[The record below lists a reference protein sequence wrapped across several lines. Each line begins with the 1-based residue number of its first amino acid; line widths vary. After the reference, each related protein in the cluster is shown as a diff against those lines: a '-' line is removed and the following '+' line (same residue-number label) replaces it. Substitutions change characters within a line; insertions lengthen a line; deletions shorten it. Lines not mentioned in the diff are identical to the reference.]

1 MRKLLSLFFALVATT
16 CLWAYDFQSGD
27 LYYNITS
34 DSTVEVTYQD
44 PYSSSNYES
53 LTSIVISETVTND
66 DKTYRVTNI
75 GPLAF
80 AYCASFSSIT
90 IPESIRN
97 ISENAFYNNSSLS
110 SITIPNS
117 VTSIEKNAFADCWAL
132 TSVTLPNSIT
142 TIEES
147 TFWRCKSLNSII
159 IPNSVTTIGKSAFY
173 QCDSLSVVTI
183 GSGVTTIEAEAFM
196 YCTALSKTNYT
207 GDIEGWCNIKFED
220 FYANPLY
227 ESQNFYILDQEV
239 KDIII
244 PNTVDSI
251 HKYAFT
257 RCKTLVSAEI
267 EEGVTSIGESA
278 FEGCTSL
285 VSITIPEGVTKIEK
299 YTFKGTSLSTI
310 TIPNS
315 VTSIEYQA
323 FYMCHSLKS
332 IDIPSNVTAIGHMA
346 FSMCDSLSSVIISNS
361 LTDIG
366 RLVFYGCTSLSSI
379 IVYEGNAIYDSREN
393 CNAIIETATNTLI
406 IGCRNTTIPSSITTI
421 GNDAFNYLLDWEI
434 NSITIPKNVI
444 SIGDHAFGTTFLD
457 TMYIEGTI
465 PPILG
470 KNVFESVVPIGY
482 IPCGTL
488 SAYEASDWAQYV
500 GEFVEECEPSNVD
513 NIETDNSTIHK
524 ILRDGQL
531 LILRDGK
538 TYSVM
543 GQEL

>member
-53 LTSIVISETVTND
+53 LTSVVIPETVTHE
-66 DKTYRVTNI
+66 DKTYRVTQI
-75 GPLAF
+75 APDAF
-80 AYCASFSSIT
+80 TYSTSVSSIT
-90 IPESIRN
+90 IPESVESIGHG
-97 ISENAFYNNSSLS
+97 AFY
-110 SITIPNS
+110 
-117 VTSIEKNAFADCWAL
+117 DCWAL

-147 TFWRCKSLNSII
+147 TFWRCKSLTSIV
-159 IPNSVTTIGKSAFY
+159 IPNSVTTIGESAFY

-183 GSGVTTIEAEAFM
+183 GSGVTHIEAEAFM

-207 GDIEGWCNIKFED
+207 GDIEGWCKIQFED
-220 FYANPLY
+220 FNANPIY
-227 ESQNFYILDQEV
+227 ESQNLYIQDQEV
-239 KDIII
+239 TDIVI

-251 HKYAFT
+251 HKYAFI
-257 RCKTLVSAEI
+257 RCRALVSVEI

-278 FEGCTSL
+278 FDGCTSL
-285 VSITIPEGVTKIEK
+285 VRITIPEGVTKIEK
-299 YTFKGTSLSTI
+299 YTFTGTSLSTI

-366 RLVFYGCTSLSSI
+366 RLVFYGCTSLTSI
-379 IVYEGNAIYDSREN
+379 IVDEGNAIYDSREN

-421 GNDAFNYLLDWEI
+421 GNHAFNYLLDWEI

-444 SIGDHAFGTTFLD
+444 SIGDYAFGTTFLD

-470 KNVFESVVPIGY
+470 KNVFELVVPICY

-513 NIETDNSTIHK
+513 NIQTDNSTIYK

-531 LILRDGK
+531 LILCDGK